1 MDSEVNLTFDSGV
14 KQNCP
19 ISFIDLLKFEM
30 IIEFV
35 AYQACSKKLNMLNT
49 IELKKISKKQPTQ
62 ALPNQI

>member
-1 MDSEVNLTFDSGV
+1 MDIEVNLTFDSGV

-35 AYQACSKKLNMLNT
+35 AYQAGSQRLTTVT
-49 IELKKISKKQPTQ
+49 IVELKKLPKKQPTKT
-62 ALPNQI
+62 LPYRI

>member
-1 MDSEVNLTFDSGV
+1 MDIEVNLTFDSGV

-19 ISFIDLLKFEM
+19 ISFIYLLKFEM

-35 AYQACSKKLNMLNT
+35 AYQAGSQKLNMLDT